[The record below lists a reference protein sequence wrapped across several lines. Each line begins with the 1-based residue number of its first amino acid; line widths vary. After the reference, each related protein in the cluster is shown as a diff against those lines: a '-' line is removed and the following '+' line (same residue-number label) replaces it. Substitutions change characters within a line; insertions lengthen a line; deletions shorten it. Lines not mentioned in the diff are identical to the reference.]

1 LVLPS
6 NFWKIEEVQCGD
18 AQIESI
24 LYKIYE
30 RLKEKRKG
38 IGFAS
43 WWRLERSCSLCA
55 KPLIYRGNKLI
66 RLLLRRVIA
75 ATKQWQKVEGLSRCL
90 RSWLKSSP
98 LRNL

>member
-1 LVLPS
+1 VLEE
-6 NFWKIEEVQCGD
+6 EEVQCGD

-43 WWRLERSCSLCA
+43 WWNRLERSCSLC
-55 KPLIYRGNKLI
+55 
-66 RLLLRRVIA
+66 
-75 ATKQWQKVEGLSRCL
+75 
-90 RSWLKSSP
+90 
-98 LRNL
+98 